1 MSQTLDQTPRDQAIR
16 VSTYRS
22 AQPDGTE
29 HMGIELWNLA
39 EDTTICL
46 SVTQAQSL
54 WKWLGEVLAGHD

>member
-1 MSQTLDQTPRDQAIR
+1 MSHTLDLHPGDQVIC

-22 AQPDGTE
+22 AQPNGTE
-29 HMGIELWNLA
+29 HRGIELWNVA

-54 WKWLGEVLAGHD
+54 WRWLGAVLAGHD